1 MKHLNIP
8 FQDTI
13 ELTFKIGNRKKK
25 VICELASSEIEIF
38 QSLTKRKKKDFKLPL
53 VLLFKNPLIQSFSL
67 QGFNFPVE
75 QICVDNSTNIV
86 KKNNII
92 HPTKSLGEFV
102 QSYSEFSMVILS
114 PLKYYPKGLVEL
126 NKTKISY

>member
-1 MKHLNIP
+1 MKHLNFP
-8 FQDTI
+8 FQETI
-13 ELTFKIGNRKKK
+13 ELTFKIGNHKKN
-25 VICELASSEIEIF
+25 VICELASSDIEIF
-38 QSLTKRKKKDFKLPL
+38 QSLTKRKRKDFKIPL

-75 QICVDNSTNIV
+75 QICVDYNSNIV
-86 KKNNII
+86 KKYNII
-92 HPTKSLGEFV
+92 HLSKSVGEFV